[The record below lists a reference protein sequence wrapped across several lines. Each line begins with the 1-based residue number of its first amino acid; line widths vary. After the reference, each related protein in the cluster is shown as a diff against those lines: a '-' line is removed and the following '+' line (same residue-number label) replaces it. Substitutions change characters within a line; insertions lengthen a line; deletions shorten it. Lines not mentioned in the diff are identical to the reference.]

1 MIVLRVPGVSIQN
14 QMHYMD
20 HLDGVMMG
28 GGERGLG
35 ITLECT
41 DTPTRLNQYSLD
53 SQDSLECMRIAPLVL
68 QSEHTV

>member
-1 MIVLRVPGVSIQN
+1 
-14 QMHYMD
+14 MD
-20 HLDGVMMG
+20 PLDGVMMG